1 MSRSGADL
9 ALLLLGGYR
18 SLVDAA
24 GAELASRGYDDFKPI
39 HEFALR
45 AIAAGADSASDL
57 GRRTAVSKQA
67 AAKTIAVLV
76 ERGYVVSAPD
86 PGDARRKR
94 LQVTD
99 LGFDVMAQGE
109 AILARL
115 RDEWARQIGPAELAG
130 LEATLAALVGDA
142 AIRIDAPD
150 GSPASVLN
158 IRCRAR

>member
-18 SLVDAA
+18 SLVDNATS
-24 GAELASRGYDDFKPI
+24 ELAARGYEDFKPI

-45 AIAAGADSASDL
+45 AIVAGADSASDL

-86 PGDARRKR
+86 PADARRKQ
-94 LQVTD
+94 LTVTS
-99 LGFDVMAQGE
+99 LGFTVMAEGE
-109 AILARL
+109 AILENARKTW
-115 RDEWARQIGPAELAG
+115 EKQIGSAELAD
-130 LEATLAALVGDA
+130 LEACLALMVGDA
-142 AIRIDAPD
+142 AIRIEAPGWVAGD
-150 GSPASVLN
+150 P
-158 IRCRAR
+158 R

>member
-24 GAELASRGYDDFKPI
+24 TSELASRGYEDFKPI

-57 GRRTAVSKQA
+57 GRRTSVSKQA
-67 AAKTIAVLV
+67 AAKTIAVLR

-94 LQVTD
+94 LQVTS

-109 AILARL
+109 SILEKARKKW
-115 RDEWARQIGPAELAG
+115 EKQIGPTELAN
-130 LEATLAALVGDA
+130 LEARLAELVGDA
-142 AIRIDAPD
+142 AIRVDAPGWVAQD
-150 GSPASVLN
+150 P
-158 IRCRAR
+158 R